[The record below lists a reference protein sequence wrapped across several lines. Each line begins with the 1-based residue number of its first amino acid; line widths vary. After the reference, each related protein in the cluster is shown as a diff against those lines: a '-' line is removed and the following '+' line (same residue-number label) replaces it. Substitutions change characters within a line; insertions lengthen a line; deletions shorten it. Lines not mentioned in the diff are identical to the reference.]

1 MVAVWHNQQFRVQAG
16 RIWGRR
22 NLMRRE
28 DSVHFWQLGY
38 RRGVVAGGAC
48 SIVSFLPDV
57 AENEGEVW
65 QRTGWRPGA
74 GWGESGSL
82 MSEGC
87 KGGLG
92 KLWKINSTPF
102 FLPWGG
108 WVPTDVIWWLSASLL
123 YLVILKLLM
132 DVTSIPTQPSVDQD
146 LSCVLFIFLRQSGA
160 TIQNKRA
167 GVILRLVSGVGTSL
181 RRRVRGLIRILQ

>member
-1 MVAVWHNQQFRVQAG
+1 
-16 RIWGRR
+16 
-22 NLMRRE
+22 MRRE
-28 DSVHFWQLGY
+28 DSVHFWQLRY

-102 FLPWGG
+102 LSWSGG
-108 WVPTDVIWWLSASLL
+108 LSSDWRNLVTLSFPAVPCYSE
-123 YLVILKLLM
+123 LLM